1 MGVHGQK
8 GKRDK
13 DIVKFAKW
21 RDEERKKEREKGGRK
36 GQKEKGENQ
45 GREAKVQKGGDIDNY
60 LDINYLKIFSYKK
73 RLV

>member
-13 DIVKFAKW
+13 DIVNFAKW

-45 GREAKVQKGGDIDNY
+45 GREAKV
-60 LDINYLKIFSYKK
+60 
-73 RLV
+73 